1 MAKKHKSLDSE
12 LQIDSSNG
20 LFAGQTT
27 TSPAKASVEG
37 EKPVTFTLGREVVTP
52 EMKEKLLKYDE
63 MAEQNSKLLADND
76 ELTMKLASYIEE
88 LDALKS
94 NKTESIGKA
103 EADDLAQQVEA
114 WKEKYATLRA
124 AADKQ
129 LERISDLT
137 FENANLNAQIRE
149 LTNGNVQTSGQ
160 IPAKPV
166 RETKLETPPYN
177 PYRTNGYSS
186 WN

>member
-1 MAKKHKSLDSE
+1 MAKKQKSLDTE
-12 LQIDSSNG
+12 IQIDASNG

-37 EKPVTFTLGREVVTP
+37 NKPVTFTLGREVVTP
-52 EMKEKLLKYDE
+52 EMKEKLLKYEE
-63 MAEQNSKLLADND
+63 MEAQNTKLIAEND

-94 NKTESIGKA
+94 SGAQSIDKVKY
-103 EADDLAQQVEA
+103 DDLVAKNA
-114 WKEKYATLRA
+114 SLSEKYDALRV

-149 LTNGNVQTSGQ
+149 LTDGNIQVTGQ

-166 RETKLETPPYN
+166 RDTKLESAPYN